1 MLNWNHLRLFAA
13 AARCGS
19 VSAAAASLRLSQP
32 AVSKQIAE
40 LESSLGVTL
49 LERTA
54 RGVRPT
60 PAGELLAGYA
70 QRLFALAE
78 EAERS
83 LGEMQNLRRGRLRI
97 GASMTIGVY
106 LAPPLLAQFRRQCPE
121 LEIEFLIGNTD
132 TVQKK
137 LVDREL
143 DIGLTEGPGQWESD
157 LTSDTFHWDELVVIA
172 DPSAPA
178 SMPVA
183 TLARQVWVM
192 REPGSGTRAVAEE
205 ALATLGLHPRP
216 AWIFNNP
223 EAVKRAVMAGCGVA
237 MVPRI
242 TIEAEIAAHT
252 LRVVKVPGLARRRPL
267 RLQRPRTR
275 PASAAMTAFSAICHN
290 S

>member
-19 VSAAAASLRLSQP
+19 VSAAAASLSLSQP

-143 DIGLTEGPGQWESD
+143 DLGLTEGPGQWESD

-267 RLQRPRTR
+267 RLQRLRTR

>member
-40 LESSLGVTL
+40 LEATLGVKL
-49 LERTA
+49 FERNA

-60 PAGELLAGYA
+60 AAGELLAGYA

-78 EAERS
+78 EAERA

-132 TVQKK
+132 AIQKK
-137 LVDREL
+137 LLDREL
-143 DIGLTEGPGQWESD
+143 DIGLTEGPGQWEEE
-157 LTSDTFHWDELVVIA
+157 LTSQTFRWDDLVVIGA
-172 DPSAPA
+172 PAAPA

-183 TLARQVWVM
+183 VLARQPWVM
-192 REPGSGTRAVAEE
+192 REPGSGTRAVVED
-205 ALATLGLHPRP
+205 ALAAVGLHPHP
-216 AWIFNNP
+216 TWVYNNP

-237 MVPRI
+237 MAPRI
-242 TIEAEIAAHT
+242 TIETEIAART
-252 LRVVKVPGLARRRPL
+252 LRQIKVPGLAKRRPL
-267 RLQRPRTR
+267 RLQWLRSRP
-275 PASAAMTAFSAICHN
+275 PSAAMSAFAAICQN
-290 S
+290 G

>member
-32 AVSKQIAE
+32 AVSKQVAE
-40 LESSLGVTL
+40 LEATLGVTL

-78 EAERS
+78 EAERA
-83 LGEMQNLRRGRLRI
+83 LGELQNLRRGRLRI

-106 LAPPLLAQFRRQCPE
+106 LAPPLLAEFRRQCPD
-121 LEIEFLIGNTD
+121 LEMEFLIGNTD
-132 TVQKK
+132 TVQKR

-143 DIGLTEGPGQWESD
+143 DLGLTEGPGQWETE
-157 LTSDTFHWDELVVIA
+157 LASDTFHWDELIVIA
-172 DPSAPA
+172 APSAPA

-183 TLARQVWVM
+183 TLARQPWVM

-205 ALATLGLHPRP
+205 ALASVGLRPRP
-216 AWIFNNP
+216 AWVFNNP

-242 TIEAEIAAHT
+242 TIGAELAART
-252 LRVVKVPGLARRRPL
+252 LRSVKVPGLARRRPL
-267 RLQRPRTR
+267 RLQWLRSRP
-275 PASAAMTAFSAICHN
+275 PSAAMTAFAAICHN